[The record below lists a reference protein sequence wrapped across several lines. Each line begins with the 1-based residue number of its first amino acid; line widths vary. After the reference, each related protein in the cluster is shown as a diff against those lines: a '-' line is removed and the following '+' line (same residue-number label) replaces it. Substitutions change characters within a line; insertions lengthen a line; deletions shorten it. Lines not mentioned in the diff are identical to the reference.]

1 MQVGKKVFV
10 GLESS
15 GKSLLMSKELR
26 QNIKRNILW
35 EKITGRKRIIYYNL
49 SLSDEIKQYAID
61 NGIILKQWSNIW
73 SLVDMHECDLYIDE
87 LATYFD
93 SRFYADLP
101 LDVRLWLAQAE
112 KMGVQI
118 VGATQDYFMIDISF
132 RRLVKKL
139 YEIKKV
145 VGSPRPMLTAPP
157 VTRVWGL
164 MFIWELDARS
174 SNKAGNQDEMQVVGG
189 IWGKIPKFFILRKRH
204 TKNFNTQTRVSL
216 SDPPPLRKYV
226 RTCPEDG
233 HRIVKYY

>member
-1 MQVGKKVFV
+1 MEVGKKVFV

-15 GKSLLMSKELR
+15 GKSLLMAKELR
-26 QNIKRNILW
+26 LNIDRNVKW
-35 EKITGRKRIIYYNL
+35 FKITNRKRPIYYNL
-49 SLSDEIKQYAID
+49 SLSNDIKEYAQKKGID
-61 NGIILKQWSNIW
+61 LIPWSNIW

-93 SRFYADLP
+93 SRFYSDLP

-132 RRLVKKL
+132 RRLVKRL

-157 VTRVWGL
+157 VNFIWGIML
-164 MFIWELDARS
+164 IWELDARS
-174 SNKAGNQDEMQVVGG
+174 ATRAGNQEEMQVVGG
-189 IWGKIPKFFILRKRH
+189 LLGKIPKLFILRKKD

-226 RTCPEDG
+226 RVCPEDG
-233 HRIVKYY
+233 HKIVKYL